1 MWVKLLGMCF
11 DYIQYFFDK
20 FVGFKIGY
28 VVLLRKSVYK
38 LESWFL

>member
-1 MWVKLLGMCF
+1 MWVKLLGICF

-28 VVLLRKSVYK
+28 IVLTGRSLTA
-38 LESWFL
+38 F